1 MLIRL
6 SQVDNH
12 GSYTFIKY
20 TMSKATSRKGFPTRC
35 LTLQYSKIFMLM
47 LENFKKAKEE
57 SAKLFLDNCTV
68 HSSLP

>member
-12 GSYTFIKY
+12 GSYTYIKY

-47 LENFKKAKEE
+47 LENF
-57 SAKLFLDNCTV
+57 
-68 HSSLP
+68 